1 MAGERKS
8 REESLTPSPTPRI
21 LRRTKEFFVY
31 LTVADALLV
40 IAVLI
45 LVFRWEKL
53 GALEIVLASAFTSAS
68 AICFA
73 KAIRALHSGAK
84 PPKPDEPERWDP
96 IEP

>member
-1 MAGERKS
+1 MAGEKQS
-8 REESLTPSPTPRI
+8 RTETLTPSPAPRV

-31 LTVADALLV
+31 LTVADALIV

-45 LVFRWEKL
+45 LVFRWGKL

-73 KAIRALHSGAK
+73 KAIRALNAGAK